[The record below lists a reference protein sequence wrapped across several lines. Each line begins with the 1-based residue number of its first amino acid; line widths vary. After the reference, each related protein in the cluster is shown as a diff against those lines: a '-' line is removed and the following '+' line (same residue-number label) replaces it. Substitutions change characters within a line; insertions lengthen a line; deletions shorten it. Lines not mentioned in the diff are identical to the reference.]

1 MTTLLQAEDAASS
14 STHAVGDEYSDCFRD
29 VHKSDQNILD
39 PISYWYERWEEY
51 PRLSQM
57 ALDVLSVLP
66 MSADV
71 ERLFSTCGRMVRD
84 DRARLDASTI
94 GMTQTVR
101 SWHCG
106 GYIKSTEKL
115 LEDLKVPGT
124 DVSKPIPDPRHSQDP
139 LQANKSINIPES
151 IHNPK
156 NTTDPGTEA
165 KKTAKIYFS
174 YLYDEVQRLKDEEDR
189 DRWIQE
195 LAERNDFLENEIQR
209 MAEEIKRLSPKKEKE
224 VDK

>member
-1 MTTLLQAEDAASS
+1 MW
-14 STHAVGDEYSDCFRD
+14 
-29 VHKSDQNILD
+29 VHFYPRRHKNEATQKSKYKKYT
-39 PISYWYERWEEY
+39 ISYPYSSD
-51 PRLSQM
+51 P
-57 ALDVLSVLP
+57 V
-66 MSADV
+66 
-71 ERLFSTCGRMVRD
+71 
-84 DRARLDASTI
+84 
-94 GMTQTVR
+94 
-101 SWHCG
+101 
-106 GYIKSTEKL
+106 
-115 LEDLKVPGT
+115 
-124 DVSKPIPDPRHSQDP
+124 PDPGHSQDP
-139 LQANKSINIPES
+139 LQANKSINMPES